1 MGKLS
6 KKVNRKKDIKAK
18 KDAQE
23 TLTHKVSMFGLRP
36 DNCSVCNAAFD
47 KNSRDMAMTWRVVVS
62 EEQKRV
68 TLICPDCQQ
77 KVNEGIEKV
86 FGGNDDEAGV

>member
-6 KKVNRKKDIKAK
+6 KKVGRKKQVQAK
-18 KDAQE
+18 RDAKE
-23 TLTHKVSMFGLRP
+23 TLTRHVSMFGLRP

-47 KNSRDMAMTWRVVVS
+47 KKSKEMAMTWRVVVN

-77 KVNEGIEKV
+77 KIDEGLEKV
-86 FGGNDDEAGV
+86 FGDDND